1 MYTSI
6 KIGGFGGQGVMVIG
20 QLLGYAACNE
30 GLNATFLPRY
40 GPEKR
45 GGTANCSVIIA
56 DREIGSLMPED
67 VDCLVALNQA
77 SLDKFIGSVKP
88 GGMVIIN
95 AELCEKPN
103 RTDVDIYSIN
113 AVETARE
120 IGSSK
125 VTNVVVIGAFVKC
138 SGILKVDE
146 VRKALDIKLGKKPEF
161 IEMNRQALD
170 AGMRK
175 VVKL

>member
-20 QLLGYAACNE
+20 QLLGYAACSE
-30 GLNATFLPRY
+30 GMNATFLPRY

-45 GGTANCSVIIA
+45 GGTANCSVIIS
-56 DREIGSLMPED
+56 DQEIGALMPET

-77 SLDKFIGSVKP
+77 SLDKFIGNVKE
-88 GGMVIIN
+88 GGMVIFN
-95 AELCEKPN
+95 SALCKKPE
-103 RTDVDIYSIN
+103 RTDIAVYSID
-113 AVETARE
+113 AMEAAQE
-120 IGSSK
+120 LGSAK

-138 SGILKVDE
+138 SGLLQVEE
-146 VRKALDIKLGKKPEF
+146 VSKALDVKLGKKPEF
-161 IEMNRQALD
+161 IEMNRKALLV
-170 AGMRK
+170 GMEK

>member
-1 MYTSI
+1 MHTSI

-20 QLLGYAACNE
+20 QLLGYAACSE
-30 GLNATFLPRY
+30 GKNATFLPRY

-56 DREIGSLMPED
+56 DKEIGALMPER

-77 SLDKFIGSVKP
+77 SLDKFIENVKE

-95 AELCEKPN
+95 SALCKRPE
-103 RTDVDIYSIN
+103 RTDIN
-113 AVETARE
+113 VYGIDAMEAAKE
-120 IGSSK
+120 LGSMK
-125 VTNVVVIGAFVKC
+125 VTNVVVIGAFVEC
-138 SGILKVDE
+138 SGILNPDDVS
-146 VRKALDIKLGKKPEF
+146 KALDVKLGKKPEF
-161 IEMNRQALD
+161 IEVNRKALQV
-170 AGMRK
+170 GMRN

>member
-45 GGTANCSVIIA
+45 GGTANCSVIIS
-56 DREIGSLMPED
+56 DQEIGALMPETA
-67 VDCLVALNQA
+67 DCLLALNQP
-77 SLDKFIGSVKP
+77 SLEKFINSVKP
-88 GGMVIIN
+88 GGMVIFN
-95 AELCEKPN
+95 SALCRKPE
-103 RTDVDIYSIN
+103 RTDIDIYSID
-113 AVETARE
+113 AMEAAQE
-120 IGSSK
+120 LGSPK

-138 SGILKVDE
+138 SGILKAEE
-146 VRKALDIKLGKKPEF
+146 VSKALDIKLGKKPEF
-161 IEMNRQALD
+161 IEMNRKAFQ
-170 AGMRK
+170 AGMGK